1 MMYIRFNV
9 AGTLLVSSSMDKTIK
24 LWDLQGNCLKTLAE
38 HTRYVN
44 DLAINSDSSVLA
56 SGSNDRSIIVWDLT
70 DELTLDSHLAGVRS
84 LLFNLASRS
93 SEIPVE
99 YICPITH
106 EIMKNPATAEGKF
119 SSFSRICLA
128 EKLNSCTVLVL
139 SDGFTY
145 EQSAI
150 EEWFSHGKYTSPMT
164 NLEIS
169 PEIMENTVLRGR
181 IQDFLNEMQF
191 EAFVIGDEAA

>member
-1 MMYIRFNV
+1 M

-56 SGSNDRSIIVWDLT
+56 SGSNDRRVIIWDLT

-106 EIMKNPATAEGKF
+106 EVMKNPATAEGASKHF
-119 SSFSRICLA
+119 ISQLESLRSQYISVSVFF
-128 EKLNSCTVLVL
+128 

-150 EEWFSHGKYTSPMT
+150 EEWFSHGKITSPMT

-169 PEIMENTVLRGR
+169 SEVMENSVLKDR
-181 IQDFLNEMQF
+181 IEDFLREMQF
-191 EAFVIGDEAA
+191 ESLVIGDQDA

>member
-1 MMYIRFNV
+1 
-9 AGTLLVSSSMDKTIK
+9 MDKTIK

-56 SGSNDRSIIVWDLT
+56 SGSNDRRVIIWDLT

-106 EIMKNPATAEGKF
+106 EVMKNPATAEGASKHF
-119 SSFSRICLA
+119 ISQLESLRSQYISVSVFF
-128 EKLNSCTVLVL
+128 

-150 EEWFSHGKYTSPMT
+150 EEWFSHGKITSPMT

-169 PEIMENTVLRGR
+169 SEVMENSVLKDR
-181 IQDFLNEMQF
+181 IEDFLREMQF
-191 EAFVIGDEAA
+191 ESLVIGDQDA

>member
-1 MMYIRFNV
+1 MCPVCADNNNNNKTLIHDSRLIWIFIRRFNV

-56 SGSNDRSIIVWDLT
+56 SGSNDRRVIIWDLT

-106 EIMKNPATAEGKF
+106 EVMKNPATAEGASTHF
-119 SSFSRICLA
+119 IP
-128 EKLNSCTVLVL
+128 
-139 SDGFTY
+139 
-145 EQSAI
+145 Q
-150 EEWFSHGKYTSPMT
+150 
-164 NLEIS
+164 LESLRSQYIS
-169 PEIMENTVLRGR
+169 VSVFFFRRFHLRT
-181 IQDFLNEMQF
+181 
-191 EAFVIGDEAA
+191 IGHRRMVQPRKNHIAND